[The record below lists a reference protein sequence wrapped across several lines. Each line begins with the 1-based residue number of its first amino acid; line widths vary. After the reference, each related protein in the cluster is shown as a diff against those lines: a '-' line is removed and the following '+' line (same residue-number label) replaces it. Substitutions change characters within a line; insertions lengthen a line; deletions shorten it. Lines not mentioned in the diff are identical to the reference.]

1 MLALVA
7 LVYPSPPVPRRRR
20 KELLTI
26 VEAAHTP
33 KTAKQEPR
41 HFTPALALAPLLS
54 LLQIIPPSFLLPLP
68 LPLPLAPPPWRVF
81 ATLLTGVRRG
91 VGGVF
96 GYSDGDAVV
105 GMLAAA
111 WLMAEHGFE
120 EAAAAAW
127 VHMVCQSFLG
137 VLFTLSSYSGPR

>member
-41 HFTPALALAPLLS
+41 HFTPALALLS
-54 LLQIIPPSFLLPLP
+54 LLQVIPPSFLLPLP
-68 LPLPLAPPPWRVF
+68 LPLPLAPLSWRVF

-91 VGGVF
+91 VGGI
-96 GYSDGDAVV
+96 
-105 GMLAAA
+105 
-111 WLMAEHGFE
+111 WI
-120 EAAAAAW
+120 
-127 VHMVCQSFLG
+127 
-137 VLFTLSSYSGPR
+137 